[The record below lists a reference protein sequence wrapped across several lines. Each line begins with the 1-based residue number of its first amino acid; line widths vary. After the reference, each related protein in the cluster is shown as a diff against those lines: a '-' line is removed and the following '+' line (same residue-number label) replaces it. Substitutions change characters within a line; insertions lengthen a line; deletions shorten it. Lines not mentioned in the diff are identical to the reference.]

1 MTRTDSQALVYLD
14 NAATTRVDPRV
25 AAAMT
30 ACLSDDRAFA
40 NPASIHLAG
49 RAAAQRVERAREQLA
64 GLLNARARDLI
75 WTSGATE
82 SDNLAI
88 IGAARFRANRGRH
101 LVTMPTEHKA
111 VVDTFKALERE
122 GFEVSWLQPAA
133 DGVLALSEL
142 ETGLR
147 PDTQL
152 VSIMHVNNETGVMQ
166 DIAAIGAC
174 CQRHDILFHTDAAQS
189 VGKLA
194 IDLDALPVDLMSM
207 TAHKFHG
214 PQGIGALYIADR
226 PGCQVQPILF
236 GGGQQRRLRPGTL
249 PVHLIVG
256 MGEAAELARDN
267 AGRDY
272 QHLSMLRDRLWQGIG
287 AFPGIQRNGS
297 EKEAFPGI
305 LNVGVDGV
313 EGESLLLAIEPV
325 CVASG
330 SACNSRSGESS
341 YVLRAL
347 GRSDREAQSAIRF
360 SFGRDTASA
369 DVDTAIE
376 RFAAAVR
383 HLRSIAPPPDIA

>member
-1 MTRTDSQALVYLD
+1 MTRADSRAVVYLD
-14 NAATTRVDPRV
+14 NAATTRVDPLV
-25 AAAMT
+25 AEAMS
-30 ACLSDDRAFA
+30 ACLGDDRAFA
-40 NPASIHLAG
+40 NAASIHLAG

-64 GLLNARARDLI
+64 ALLNVRARDLI

-88 IGAARFRANRGRH
+88 TGAARFRANRGRH
-101 LVTMPTEHKA
+101 LITMPTEHKA
-111 VVDTFKALERE
+111 VTDTFKALERE
-122 GFEVSWLQPAA
+122 GFEVSWLKPDS
-133 DGVLALSEL
+133 DGVLSLADLDAAV
-142 ETGLR
+142 R

-166 DIAAIGAC
+166 DIVAIGEC
-174 CQRHDILFHTDAAQS
+174 CRRHDILFHTDAAQS

-194 IDLDALPVDLMSM
+194 IDLSALPVDLLSL

-236 GGGQQRRLRPGTL
+236 GGSQERRLRPGTL

-256 MGEAAELARDN
+256 AGEAAELAHDN
-267 AGRDY
+267 SERDY
-272 QHLSMLRDRLWQGIG
+272 RHLGMLRDRLWQGIAG
-287 AFPGIQRNGS
+287 LPGLQRNGS
-297 EKEAFPGI
+297 EEHAFPGI
-305 LNVGVDGV
+305 LNVSVAGV
-313 EGESLLLAIEPV
+313 EGESLMLAIEPV

-347 GRSDREAQSAIRF
+347 GRSDSEAQSAIRF
-360 SFGRDTASA
+360 SFGRDTSTADADTGAQRYVSA
-369 DVDTAIE
+369 VN
-376 RFAAAVR
+376 
-383 HLRSIAPPPDIA
+383 HLRSIAPDAV